1 MVMAPLLWRFA
12 VTHGGFSPLKSW
24 ESAKAG
30 LIQVRVIQPEK
41 YTMFFNFTWPGV
53 VVQSLKKGYTLLLN
67 RPYETIHLEDRFS
80 GIQHVAIALTCWDQ
94 INED

>member
-1 MVMAPLLWRFA
+1 MLKDIKIKNLYQFMVMALLPWRSV
-12 VTHGGFSPLKSW
+12 VTHGGFSLQKSE

-53 VVQSLKKGYTLLLN
+53 VV
-67 RPYETIHLEDRFS
+67 
-80 GIQHVAIALTCWDQ
+80 LTSKW
-94 INED
+94 NA